1 MEYIYKQYINGEWVD
16 ADNNGTWD
24 VVNPATEDVIM
35 NVPFGN
41 ADDCNAAI
49 EAAEKAFPAW
59 STETAYKRA
68 GILKDAA
75 DIIRTRLNDL
85 AKTTTQESGK
95 PFSQAKGEW
104 FVAADLF
111 EWFAEECK
119 RAYGRTIPSRVPR
132 KRMMV
137 IKQPIGVVGVIT
149 AWNFPSYNPARAW
162 AAALAAGCTV
172 VAKPSEYTPLTAMEL
187 MNILVEA
194 GIPEGVMNLING
206 EAAPIGEAMLDHPA
220 LRKISFTG
228 STRVGRILMEGAA
241 RTFTRLG
248 LELGGNAPVL
258 IFPDSNIDHVSKGA
272 VATKYRNAGQVCN
285 GPQRFF
291 VHEQVLN
298 EFVDKVVPQ
307 VEALQVGNGL
317 ERETEVGPII
327 NAIQRERIE
336 NLVAEDVSRGVEV
349 VAGGGRPSG
358 LDKGYFYQP
367 TVLMNATPEHR
378 IYSEEIFGP
387 VMPIV
392 SFTDFDEAMHLANQ
406 THYGLAAYVFTND
419 LNTSIKAYEGLE
431 FGMVGV
437 NEWFP
442 QSTEAPFIGWKSSGL
457 GSEAGAEGL
466 EDYLESKLVSI
477 GNIR

>member
-1 MEYIYKQYINGEWVD
+1 MDYSYKQYINGEWVE
-16 ADNNGTWD
+16 ASHGGTWD

-35 NVPFGN
+35 QVPFGN

-49 EAAEKAFPAW
+49 EAAEKAFPVW
-59 STETAYKRA
+59 STLTAYKRA
-68 GILKDAA
+68 DILKKAA
-75 DIIRTRLNDL
+75 DIMRSRLNDL

-95 PFSQAKGEW
+95 PFGQAKGEW

-119 RAYGRTIPSRVPR
+119 RAYGRTIPSRVPN
-132 KRMMV
+132 KRMTV

-149 AWNFPSYNPARAW
+149 AWNFPAYNPSRAW

-172 VAKPSEYTPLTAMEL
+172 VAKASEYTPLTAME
-187 MNILVEA
+187 MVNILVEA
-194 GIPEGVMNLING
+194 GIPNGVINLING
-206 EAAPIGEAMLDHPA
+206 EAAPIGDAMLDHPA

-258 IFPDSNIDHVSKGA
+258 IFPDSSIEHVAKGA
-272 VATKYRNAGQVCN
+272 VSTKYRNAGQVCN
-285 GPQRFF
+285 GPQRFM
-291 VHEQVLN
+291 VHERILE
-298 EFVDKVVPQ
+298 EFMDAVVPQ
-307 VEALQVGNGL
+307 VEALHVGNGL

-327 NAIQRERIE
+327 NAIQRDRIE
-336 NLVAEDVSRGVEV
+336 SLVAESVTQGVEV
-349 VAGGGRPSG
+349 VAGGGRPAG

-367 TVLMNATPEHR
+367 TVLMNTTPSHR
-378 IYSEEIFGP
+378 IYTEEIFGP
-387 VMPIV
+387 VMPV
-392 SFTDFDEAMHLANQ
+392 VPFSDFDEAIHLANQ

-419 LNTSIKAYEGLE
+419 LNTALKASEQLE

-457 GSEAGAEGL
+457 GSEAGAEGF

>member
-1 MEYIYKQYINGEWVD
+1 MDYIYKQYIDGEWVE
-16 ADNNGTWD
+16 AGNGGTWD
-24 VVNPATEDVIM
+24 VINPATEEVIM
-35 NVPFGN
+35 TVPFGN
-41 ADDCNAAI
+41 GDDAKAAI

-59 STETAYKRA
+59 SSLTAYKRA
-68 GILKDAA
+68 DILKKAA
-75 DIIRTRLNDL
+75 DIMRSRLNDL

-119 RAYGRTIPSRVPR
+119 RAYGRTIPSRIPN
-132 KRMMV
+132 KRMTV

-149 AWNFPSYNPARAW
+149 AWNFPAYNPSRAW

-172 VAKPSEYTPLTAMEL
+172 VAKASEYTPLTAMEM

-194 GIPEGVMNLING
+194 GIPAGVMNLVNG
-206 EAAPIGEAMLDHPA
+206 EPAPIGNAMLDHPA

-228 STRVGRILMEGAA
+228 STRVGRILMEGAG

-258 IFPDSNIDHVSKGA
+258 IFPDSSMTHVAKGA
-272 VATKYRNAGQVCN
+272 VRTKYQNAGQVCN
-285 GPQRFF
+285 GPQRFM
-291 VHEQVLN
+291 VHEKVLE
-298 EFVDKVVPQ
+298 EFLDGIVPQ
-307 VEALQVGNGL
+307 VEGLHVGNGL

-327 NAIQRERIE
+327 NAIQRDRIE
-336 NLVAEDVSRGVEV
+336 SLVAESVSQGVEV
-349 VAGGGRPSG
+349 VTGGGRPAG

-367 TVLMNATPEHR
+367 TVLMNVSSANR
-378 IYSEEIFGP
+378 IYNEEIFGP
-387 VMPIV
+387 VMPVV
-392 SFTDFDEAMHLANQ
+392 SFSDFDEAIHLANQ

-419 LNTSIKAYEGLE
+419 LNTAIKASEQLE

-457 GSEAGAEGL
+457 GSESGQEGF